1 MRLRPSLPVLLL
13 GLPLAGAALGPPVA
27 HALSSDR
34 EQPIHIAADRLEID
48 DVKHV
53 SVYRGNVHYSQGTM
67 QLEADTVTIYY
78 DAERKF
84 QRLQAQG
91 QPARFRQRPDGQA
104 EDMRGEAAR
113 IEYVAAPEALTLK
126 QQAHVW
132 NQGDEFSGDVITYD
146 ITGNHVV
153 ARRSGTEGGRVQ
165 VIIQPRAQT
174 PAPAPAP
181 APAAP
186 ASVPAPASAGGAAP
200 DHP

>member
-1 MRLRPSLPVLLL
+1 MRLRPSLA
-13 GLPLAGAALGPPVA
+13 GLVLAGAALGPPAA

-34 EQPIHIAADRLEID
+34 EQPIHIEADRVEID

-53 SVYRGNVHYSQGTM
+53 SVYRGSVHYSQGTL
-67 QLEADTVTIYY
+67 QLEADAVTIYY

-84 QRLQAQG
+84 QRLQAEG

-132 NQGDEFSGDVITYD
+132 NQGDEFSGDIITYD

-165 VIIQPRAQT
+165 VIIQPRTQT
-174 PAPAPAP
+174 PAPA
-181 APAAP
+181 
-186 ASVPAPASAGGAAP
+186 SGSSAAP
-200 DHP
+200 DRP